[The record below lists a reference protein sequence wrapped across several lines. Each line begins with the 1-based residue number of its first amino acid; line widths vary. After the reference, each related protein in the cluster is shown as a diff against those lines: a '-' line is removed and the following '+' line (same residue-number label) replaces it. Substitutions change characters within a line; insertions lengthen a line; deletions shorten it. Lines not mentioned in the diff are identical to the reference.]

1 MVLILLQFLLVFT
14 FIQTSL
20 QNEHI
25 ITIITEFHLNNP
37 YLIGSATDISQKL
50 IRLLSKNGHFISI
63 KPTISE
69 FSFDEKVTTNVI
81 VFVNHETRNFDLPKN
96 DYHSLMLISKDDTFE
111 ETLNTISTKCQLNQ
125 KVFLLKVDVLEIY
138 EAYTINNVVVKK
150 IIAHIDKV
158 TNNFR
163 WQTEVNPY
171 FVKRRSDF
179 QGVILKGMVEF
190 WGLIMNADKSYLG
203 KAPYFSNNETYEITG
218 FTYGLFHDVL
228 MTLQDRLNFTT
239 VLYKRKKV
247 SWGFIN
253 DKNGSYEGIGII
265 GDIYYGKADIGVAP
279 FSMIIE
285 RAIYIDYS
293 PPISQEFQG
302 IYIPISNN
310 EHITFDTYLA
320 PFTVLLWIT
329 LAFIGVTFS
338 ILRFLLLKVHGFEAV
353 FGFDNIWM
361 SFSGFLG
368 RAPTPTLIDNKSSY
382 KTMIMTSLLCGSVI
396 WFAYNGALTS
406 ELAIFEKKFPFY
418 DMESFSKTNWRY
430 YDINVI

>member
-1 MVLILLQFLLVFT
+1 MVPLLILLLLSFP

-20 QNEHI
+20 QNENI
-25 ITIITEFHLNNP
+25 FKIITEFHLNDP
-37 YLIGSATDISQKL
+37 FLIGSINDISWKL
-50 IRLLSKNGHFISI
+50 IKLLSKNGHFINVKQEI
-63 KPTISE
+63 GD
-69 FSFDEKVTTNVI
+69 FSFNEEINSNII
-81 VFVNHETRNFDLPKN
+81 VFVNYETRNLDLPKN
-96 DYHSLMLISKDDTFE
+96 DYHNLMLISKDDTFE
-111 ETLNTISTKCQLNQ
+111 EILNSVAAKCQINQ
-125 KVFLLKVDVLEIY
+125 KIFLLKADSLEIY
-138 EAYTINNVVVKK
+138 EAYTINNVAVKK
-150 IIAHIDKV
+150 IIGNIDRV
-158 TNNFR
+158 ANNYR
-163 WQTEVNPY
+163 WQTEVNPD
-171 FVKRRSDF
+171 FVERRSDF
-179 QGVILKGMVEF
+179 QGIILKGMVEF
-190 WGLIMNADKSYLG
+190 WGLLMNADKSYLE

-253 DKNGSYEGIGII
+253 EKNGSYEGIGII

-406 ELAIFEKKFPFY
+406 ELAIFEKKYPFN